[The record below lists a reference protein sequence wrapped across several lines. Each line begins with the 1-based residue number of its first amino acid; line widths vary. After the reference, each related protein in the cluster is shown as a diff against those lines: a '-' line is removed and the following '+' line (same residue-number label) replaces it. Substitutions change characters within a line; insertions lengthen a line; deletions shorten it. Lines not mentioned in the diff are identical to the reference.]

1 MEWKRDRRLARR
13 MVLAFVLSI
22 GGYGAL
28 FGLIVLL
35 SPWTVAV
42 AVFAVVVVV
51 LAILVR
57 EADRLT
63 YYMTKAV
70 AIDRDD
76 YPALFDT
83 VDRLAQQADM
93 PRPPVAV
100 IPSDE
105 PNALS
110 AGTGDRTV
118 VCVTLGLLKTLDD
131 DELDAVLAHEL
142 AHCKNGDSTVLT
154 VAGFP
159 TTVALLT
166 LSGSLE
172 RMNGFA
178 LFLGYIGLVIVLAIV
193 SLALLVVSLPG
204 TLVLARYREY
214 AADRGAVAITGKPV
228 ALAEALATLHGRDR
242 RPESDLRSI
251 AGLNAFCIVPSG
263 TGLLTLPWTHPPV
276 AKRIKRLRKVQETF
290 EAGSK
295 RD

>member
-1 MEWKRDRRLARR
+1 MEWKSDRRLARR
-13 MVLAFVLSI
+13 MVLALVLSI

-42 AVFAVVVVV
+42 AVFAIVVVV
-51 LAILVR
+51 LVILVR

-63 YYMTKAV
+63 YYMTKAI
-70 AIDRDD
+70 AIDRED

-83 VDRLAQQADM
+83 VDGLARQADM

-131 DELDAVLAHEL
+131 DELEAVLAHEL

-159 TTVALLT
+159 TTIALLT

-193 SLALLVVSLPG
+193 SLALLAVSLPG

-228 ALAEALATLHGRDR
+228 ALAEALATLHGREQ
-242 RPESDLRSI
+242 RPDQDLRSI
-251 AGLNAFCIVPSG
+251 GSLNAFCFVPSG

-276 AKRIKRLRKVQETF
+276 AKRIRRLRELQADFET
-290 EAGSK
+290 GSVGN
-295 RD
+295 

>member
-1 MEWKRDRRLARR
+1 MQWKRDRRLSRR
-13 MVLAFVLSI
+13 MVLALALSVL
-22 GGYGAL
+22 GYGGLYAL
-28 FGLIVLL
+28 TVWLL
-35 SPWTVAV
+35 PWTVTPIVFGVIGVVIAV
-42 AVFAVVVVV
+42 
-51 LAILVR
+51 LVH

-63 YYMTKAV
+63 YLMTRAV
-70 AIDRDD
+70 AIDRAD

-131 DELDAVLAHEL
+131 DELEAVLAHEL

-159 TTVALLT
+159 TTLALLA
-166 LSGSLE
+166 LSGSLK
-172 RMNGFA
+172 RMNGYA
-178 LFLGYIGLVIVLAIV
+178 LFLGYIGLVFILAIIA
-193 SLALLVVSLPG
+193 LTLLVVSLPG

-228 ALAEALATLHGRDR
+228 ALAEALATLHGRNRTPSD
-242 RPESDLRSI
+242 DLRSI

-276 AKRIKRLRKVQETF
+276 AKRIRRLRAVTEEMET
-290 EAGSK
+290 AQ
-295 RD
+295 RTR

>member
-1 MEWKRDRRLARR
+1 MEWKSDRRLARR
-13 MVLAFVLSI
+13 MVLALVLSI
-22 GGYGAL
+22 GGYSAL

-35 SPWTVAV
+35 SPWKVAV

-70 AIDRDD
+70 AIDRED

-83 VDRLAQQADM
+83 VDRLARQADM